1 MSTISIATELAEQY
15 ERAWRMF
22 RAAVELF
29 TEEQWRAGAISSLV
43 PARHACHVV
52 ETADFY
58 CASVPP
64 DEFKWGSRVGGFW
77 DTAPARNL
85 PSQEHVLEY
94 LDDVEQ
100 KVAAWLHG
108 LTDEAMLGP
117 DGMFPWTG
125 RSLLGRAVYLL
136 RHTQHHLA
144 EMNAELRRRGRP
156 VLDWR

>member
-29 TEEQWRAGAISSLV
+29 SEDQWRAGAISSLV

-85 PSQEHVLEY
+85 PSQEHVLEFQRLEKHCY
-94 LDDVEQ
+94 ENQKDHRYGNAQKHLGAPKDGRYVATPQAGPQKLDFGSRRVLRIPGF
-100 KVAAWLHG
+100 KLH
-108 LTDEAMLGP
+108 P
-117 DGMFPWTG
+117 DNFK
-125 RSLLGRAVYLL
+125 
-136 RHTQHHLA
+136 
-144 EMNAELRRRGRP
+144 EI
-156 VLDWR
+156 